1 MVQLKHKTWLVCQDY
16 VCQSCAVAL
25 EVKLIKNCPRLLQ
38 FSHGGKR
45 LGDFEDYE
53 KFKDLSVSLV
63 SDKLLCVI

>member
-1 MVQLKHKTWLVCQDY
+1 MVQLKHNRGSFVKTMCVRA
-16 VCQSCAVAL
+16 AVAL

-63 SDKLLCVI
+63 SDKLLCVV